1 MGIDQEDA
9 GKTAPEA
16 DRCAPFLSM
25 RMVSTVHVAIAW
37 ISRSFD
43 E

>member
-16 DRCAPFLSM
+16 DRCAPFL
-25 RMVSTVHVAIAW
+25 
-37 ISRSFD
+37 
-43 E
+43 